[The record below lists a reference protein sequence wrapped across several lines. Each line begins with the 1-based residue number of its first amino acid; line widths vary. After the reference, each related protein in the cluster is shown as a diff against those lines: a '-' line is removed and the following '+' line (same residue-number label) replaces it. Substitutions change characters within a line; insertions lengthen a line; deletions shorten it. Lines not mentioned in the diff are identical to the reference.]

1 MFVSSLMMSI
11 MSIGIMIIVML
22 MAAVFGYPLSFLFE
36 RIVFKMH
43 ISDTGLK
50 FITLIAGVVMMAA
63 SGLLVFFSGILMIIP
78 SYENFALMMRCVGGS
93 LSALIICMAVLFAFE
108 RYESMLNETDDVDD
122 EPVESAYVEDE
133 TDLSESLF
141 NTEYKGPADEKPEE
155 YREDETDLYDIIVNK
170 SAETTDEK
178 PADAA
183 TETTDGTA
191 GTGAEDETDDKD

>member
-1 MFVSSLMMSI
+1 MNNQLKGKNSI
-11 MSIGIMIIVML
+11 MDPFVIALLVSCNIPVDYVILAVVLGSFTALIL
-22 MAAVFGYPLSFLFE
+22 SAAAVFGYPLSFLFE
-36 RIVFKMH
+36 RIACKMS
-43 ISDTGLK
+43 ISDAGLK

-141 NTEYKGPADEKPEE
+141 P
-155 YREDETDLYDIIVNK
+155 DLK
-170 SAETTDEK
+170 
-178 PADAA
+178 
-183 TETTDGTA
+183 
-191 GTGAEDETDDKD
+191 

>member
-1 MFVSSLMMSI
+1 MDPFVIALLVSCNIPVDYVILAVVLGSFTALILSA
-11 MSIGIMIIVML
+11 
-22 MAAVFGYPLSFLFE
+22 AAVFGYPLSFLFE
-36 RIVFKMH
+36 RIACKMS
-43 ISDTGLK
+43 ISDAGLK

-141 NTEYKGPADEKPEE
+141 P
-155 YREDETDLYDIIVNK
+155 DLK
-170 SAETTDEK
+170 
-178 PADAA
+178 
-183 TETTDGTA
+183 
-191 GTGAEDETDDKD
+191 